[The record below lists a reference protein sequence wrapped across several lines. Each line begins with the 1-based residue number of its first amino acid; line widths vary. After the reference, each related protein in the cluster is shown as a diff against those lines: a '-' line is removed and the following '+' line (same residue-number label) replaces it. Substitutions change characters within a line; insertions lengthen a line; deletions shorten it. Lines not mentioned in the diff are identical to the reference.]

1 MACIYKPFKLITQRY
16 QYLLITSCPHPNK
29 CSSVK
34 KKKPIRAHPRIWWAT
49 SPLQKQ
55 PQKTTKNHNG
65 NNPKPQKEQKTD
77 KKIDFFL
84 TVSSCAVIKKQPWRD
99 SRLSMASEML
109 IFGHLNM
116 TPLEAKSY
124 TDKNQSHR
132 IKSERIDNH
141 STRHLIIF
149 SSIKLKL

>member
-1 MACIYKPFKLITQRY
+1 HQ
-16 QYLLITSCPHPNK
+16 HPQ
-29 CSSVK
+29 K
-34 KKKPIRAHPRIWWAT
+34 K
-49 SPLQKQ
+49 

-65 NNPKPQKEQKTD
+65 NNPKPQKEQKTG

-84 TVSSCAVIKKQPWRD
+84 TVSSCGALKKQSQRD
-99 SRLSMASEML
+99 SHLSMASEMP

-116 TPLEAKSY
+116 TPLEVKIY

-132 IKSERIDNH
+132 IKRERIDNH